1 MHALHPPMS
10 VWPPSQP
17 NWAPSIESPLSPF
30 YNPPPSLLSY
40 ADAAGSLPTWGTSN
54 IEASHSHLYPQQSQP
69 LSDVT
74 FQQKAPLLD
83 NVPYSHLPQIV
94 IDPLYSHPPQFSPM
108 PSQNEMSTSPS
119 AETCFW
125 PAENL
130 TQAKQRIQWRSS
142 NERSLSTE
150 DGSRVNRPPRLRHPS
165 ILNSRKLSNG
175 ELKAESQ
182 RSNRYEGD
190 YGPPISLHR
199 QSQAPPNQGLDARDL
214 GPNPYHINYT
224 YPAVLQTT
232 PVPTNLKYTQP
243 QTQSYP
249 VWPQMHGSPVPL
261 PQPQP
266 YQDHPPTMYQ

>member
-10 VWPPSQP
+10 VWPPSQS

-30 YNPPPSLLSY
+30 YNSPPSLLPY
-40 ADAAGSLPTWGTSN
+40 ADAASSLHTWGTST

-69 LSDVT
+69 LSDVA

-83 NVPYSHLPQIV
+83 NVTYSHRPQNE
-94 IDPLYSHPPQFSPM
+94 IDPSYSHPPQFSPM
-108 PSQNEMSTSPS
+108 PSQNEISASPS

-130 TQAKQRIQWRSS
+130 TQAKQRIQWYSS
-142 NERSLSTE
+142 NKLSQSTK
-150 DGSRVNRPPRLRHPS
+150 DRSRVNRPPRLRHAS
-165 ILNSRKLSNG
+165 IPNSRKLSNG
-175 ELKAESQ
+175 ELKAEGQ

-199 QSQAPPNQGLDARDL
+199 QSQAPPNRELDARDL
-214 GPNPYHINYT
+214 GPDPYHINYT
-224 YPAVLQTT
+224 YPAALQTT
-232 PVPTNLKYTQP
+232 PAPTNLKYTQP
-243 QTQSYP
+243 QTQPYP

-261 PQPQP
+261 PQAQP
-266 YQDHPPTMYQ
+266 YQDHPPTMY